1 MIQSIDTQNGK
12 IIFNFDLP
20 EGRNNGINNIVRFK
34 ALSGASGE
42 EIIYEIQ

>member
-20 EGRNNGINNIVRFK
+20 EGRNTGINNIVKFR
-34 ALSGASGE
+34 ALSDVSGE